1 MEETLS
7 HLSTEVVGSASVLQ
21 HDFLSTYYASSV
33 PGGSLGPEVTREALC
48 VVLTHGR
55 GFLSRRVPWVR
66 AVTSC
71 LWVPRGA

>member
-7 HLSTEVVGSASVLQ
+7 HLSAEVVGSASVLQ
-21 HDFLSTYYASSV
+21 HDFLSTYYTSSV

-48 VVLTHGR
+48 VVLMHGR
-55 GFLSRRVPWVR
+55 GFLSRKVLWIRVVASR
-66 AVTSC
+66 